1 MIQKINNRLNEYLEF
16 DNSILFFDP
25 MIRIFGGAIRDSIA
39 DEKINDVDILCG
51 AQSIKRLES
60 ILEQNG
66 YHRFEKLTSVDITN
80 LYSTIQVISEPHTW
94 IKGTKV
100 IQLIRPR
107 IQAMNG
113 RTNELE
119 QQNYINNFKNL
130 IENVDLSCC
139 GVSFAKGMLY
149 ENTESAILHCL
160 NKQYT
165 ENTGARMY
173 SYERATHRKA
183 KLESRGWEQ
192 VSRNRVQRRD
202 LKIDFVLE
210 NKEEFEFT
218 KEWTKEWNDTEPMMK
233 SQDPPGIFSNVVG
246 RGKVWQ

>member
-1 MIQKINNRLNEYLEF
+1 MIQKINDRLNEYLEF
-16 DNSILFFDP
+16 DNSILFFDEL
-25 MIRIFGGAIRDSIA
+25 IRIFGGAIRDSIA

-51 AQSIKRLES
+51 AKSITRLES

-80 LYSTIQVISEPHTW
+80 LYSTIHVISEPHTW

-100 IQLIRPR
+100 VQLIRPR
-107 IQAMNG
+107 LQSMKVNPLVPA
-113 RTNELE
+113 E
-119 QQNYINNFKNL
+119 QQNYTDNFKSL

-139 GVSFAKGMLY
+139 GVSWSNGVLY
-149 ENTESAILHCL
+149 ENCESAILHCL

-165 ENTGARMY
+165 ENTGAKMY
-173 SYERATHRKA
+173 SYERATHRRA

-192 VSRNRVQRRD
+192 VSINRVQRRD
-202 LKIDFVLE
+202 LKIDFILE

-218 KEWTKEWNDTEPMMK
+218 KEWSDTEPLMK
-233 SQDPPGIFSNVVG
+233 SQDPPASVS
-246 RGKVWQ
+246 RGKIWC

>member
-80 LYSTIQVISEPHTW
+80 IYSTIQVISEPHTW

-100 IQLIRPR
+100 VQLIRPR
-107 IQAMNG
+107 LQSMSNDKS
-113 RTNELE
+113 E
-119 QQNYINNFKNL
+119 QQNYKDNFINL

-139 GVSFAKGMLY
+139 GVSWSNGILY
-149 ENTESAILHCL
+149 ENCESAVLHCL
-160 NKQYT
+160 NKQYSV
-165 ENTGARMY
+165 NTGAKMH
-173 SYERATHRKA
+173 SYERATHRRA
-183 KLESRGWEQ
+183 KLESRDWQE

-218 KEWTKEWNDTEPMMK
+218 KEWSDKEILTK
-233 SQDPPGIFSNVVG
+233 SQDPVG

>member
-25 MIRIFGGAIRDSIA
+25 LIRIFGGAIRDSIA

-51 AQSIKRLES
+51 SQSIKRLEF
-60 ILEQNG
+60 ILEENG

-100 IQLIRPR
+100 VQLIRPR
-107 IQAMNG
+107 LQTMNG
-113 RTNELE
+113 RTNESE
-119 QQNYINNFKNL
+119 QQNYKDNFINL

-139 GVSFAKGMLY
+139 GVSWANGILY
-149 ENTESAILHCL
+149 ENCESAVLHCL
-160 NKQYT
+160 NKQYSV
-165 ENTGARMY
+165 NTGAKMY
-173 SYERATHRKA
+173 SYERATHRRA
-183 KLESRGWEQ
+183 KLESRDWQE

-218 KEWTKEWNDTEPMMK
+218 KEWTDIEPLMK
-233 SQDPPGIFSNVVG
+233 SEDPPFS

>member
-1 MIQKINNRLNEYLEF
+1 MIQKINDRLNEYLEF

-25 MIRIFGGAIRDSIA
+25 LIRIFGGAIRDSIA
-39 DEKINDVDILCG
+39 DEKINDIDILCG
-51 AQSIKRLES
+51 PQSIRRLES

-66 YHRFEKLTSVDITN
+66 YHRFEKLTSIDISN
-80 LYSTIQVISEPHTW
+80 LYSTIHVISEPHTW

-100 IQLIRPR
+100 VQLIRPR

-113 RTNELE
+113 TTNEFE
-119 QQNYINNFKNL
+119 QQNYTDNFKSL

-139 GVSFAKGMLY
+139 GLSWSNVTLF

-160 NKQYT
+160 NKQY
-165 ENTGARMY
+165 NVNQGARMY
-173 SYERATHRKA
+173 SYERAEHRRA
-183 KLESRGWEQ
+183 KLESRGWEE

-202 LKIDFVLE
+202 LKIDFILE

-218 KEWTKEWNDTEPMMK
+218 KEWNDTE
-233 SQDPPGIFSNVVG
+233 
-246 RGKVWQ
+246 

>member
-39 DEKINDVDILCG
+39 DETINDIDILCG
-51 AQSIKRLES
+51 AQSLRRLES

-66 YHRFEKLTSVDITN
+66 YHHFEKLTSVDITN
-80 LYSTIQVISEPHTW
+80 LYSTIHVISEPRTW

-100 IQLIRPR
+100 VQLIRPR
-107 IQAMNG
+107 LQNIDG
-113 RTNELE
+113 RTTQSEK
-119 QQNYINNFKNL
+119 QNYSDNFKNL
-130 IENVDLSCC
+130 IENVDFSCC
-139 GVSFAKGMLY
+139 GISWSNGVLY
-149 ENTESAILHCL
+149 ENCESAILHCL
-160 NKQYT
+160 NKQYC
-165 ENTGARMY
+165 ENQGAQMY
-173 SYERATHRKA
+173 SYERAQHRRA
-183 KLESRGWEQ
+183 KLESRGWES

-202 LKIDFVLE
+202 LKIDFILE

-218 KEWTKEWNDTEPMMK
+218 KEWSDKEPLMK
-233 SQDPPGIFSNVVG
+233 SQDPPGMFSNVVG

>member
-1 MIQKINNRLNEYLEF
+1 MIQKINDRLNEYLEF

-25 MIRIFGGAIRDSIA
+25 LIRIFGGAIRDSIA

-51 AQSIKRLES
+51 AQSIRRLES
-60 ILEQNG
+60 ILEENG

-80 LYSTIQVISEPHTW
+80 LYSTIHVISEPHTW

-100 IQLIRPR
+100 VQLIRPR
-107 IQAMNG
+107 LQAMKVPA
-113 RTNELE
+113 E
-119 QQNYINNFKNL
+119 QQNYTDNFKEL

-139 GVSFAKGMLY
+139 GVSWSNGILY
-149 ENTESAILHCL
+149 ENCESAILHCL

-165 ENTGARMY
+165 ENQGAKMY

-183 KLESRGWEQ
+183 KLESRGWEE

-202 LKIDFVLE
+202 LKIEFILE

-218 KEWTKEWNDTEPMMK
+218 KEWIELFEGIDEPASM
-233 SQDPPGIFSNVVG
+233 S
-246 RGKVWQ
+246 RGKVWS

>member
-1 MIQKINNRLNEYLEF
+1 MIQKINDRLNEYLEF

-25 MIRIFGGAIRDSIA
+25 LIRIFGGAIRDSIA

-51 AQSIKRLES
+51 AQSITRLES

-66 YHRFEKLTSVDITN
+66 YHHFEKLTSVDITN
-80 LYSTIQVISEPHTW
+80 LYSTIHVISEPHTW

-100 IQLIRPR
+100 VQLIRPR
-107 IQAMNG
+107 LQTMNG
-113 RTNELE
+113 INNESE
-119 QQNYINNFKNL
+119 QQNYTDNFKEL

-139 GVSFAKGMLY
+139 GVSWSKGILY
-149 ENTESAILHCL
+149 ENCESAILHCL

-165 ENTGARMY
+165 ENQGAKMY
-173 SYERATHRKA
+173 SYERTTHRRA
-183 KLESRGWEQ
+183 KLESRGWEE

-202 LKIDFVLE
+202 LKIDFILE

-218 KEWTKEWNDTEPMMK
+218 KEWTEISEPLLK
-233 SQDPPGIFSNVVG
+233 SEDPPFS
-246 RGKVWQ
+246 RGKVWN

>member
-1 MIQKINNRLNEYLEF
+1 MIQKINDRLNEYLEF

-25 MIRIFGGAIRDSIA
+25 LIRIFGGAIRDSIA

-51 AQSIKRLES
+51 AQSITRLES

-80 LYSTIQVISEPHTW
+80 LYSTIHVISEPHTW

-100 IQLIRPR
+100 VQLIRPR
-107 IQAMNG
+107 LQAMKVNP
-113 RTNELE
+113 LVPAE
-119 QQNYINNFKNL
+119 QQNYTDNFKLL

-139 GVSFAKGMLY
+139 GVSWSNGILY
-149 ENTESAILHCL
+149 ENCESAILHCL

-165 ENTGARMY
+165 ENQGAKMY
-173 SYERATHRKA
+173 SYERATHRRA
-183 KLESRGWEQ
+183 KLESRGWEE

-202 LKIDFVLE
+202 LKIDFILR

-218 KEWTKEWNDTEPMMK
+218 KEWSEVSKPLLK
-233 SQDPPGIFSNVVG
+233 SEDPPGMFSNVVG
-246 RGKVWQ
+246 RGKTWC